1 MESKT
6 GEPKGYSFGEEYSHC
21 LSKLKQELKKRGMV
35 INAKTITIVI
45 KIAMEIV
52 EASQVKGNEQKKLVE
67 KIVRQVVV
75 IAPISD
81 EKEKLLLDMIDEG
94 VVGEVIEL
102 VVSATKGELNVN
114 AAEKAAAGCCISLL
128 KTRKN

>member
-6 GEPKGYSFGEEYSHC
+6 GEPKGYSFVEEYSHC
-21 LSKLKQELKKRGMV
+21 LIKLKQELKKRGIV

-52 EASQVKGNEQKKLVE
+52 ETSQVKGEEQKKLVE
-67 KIVRQVVV
+67 KIVRQVVI

-102 VVSATKGELNVN
+102 VVSATKGEVN
-114 AAEKAAAGCCISLL
+114 INAVERAATGCCISLL

>member
-1 MESKT
+1 
-6 GEPKGYSFGEEYSHC
+6 
-21 LSKLKQELKKRGMV
+21 
-35 INAKTITIVI
+35 
-45 KIAMEIV
+45 MEIV
-52 EASQVKGNEQKKLVE
+52 ETSQVKGEEQKKLVE
-67 KIVRQVVV
+67 KIVRQVVI

-102 VVSATKGELNVN
+102 VVSATKGEVN
-114 AAEKAAAGCCISLL
+114 INAVERAATGCCISLL

>member
-1 MESKT
+1 MSSKT
-6 GEPKGYSFGEEYSHC
+6 GQPKGFSFGEAYSHC
-21 LSKLKQELKKRGMV
+21 LSKLKQELKNRGIV
-35 INAKTITIVI
+35 ITAKTITIVI

-52 EASQVKGNEQKKLVE
+52 EASQVKGDEQKKLVE
-67 KIVRQVVV
+67 KIVRQVIV

-81 EKEKLLLDMIDEG
+81 KKEKLLLDMIDEG

-114 AAEKAAAGCCISLL
+114 AAEKAAASCCISLL

>member
-1 MESKT
+1 
-6 GEPKGYSFGEEYSHC
+6 
-21 LSKLKQELKKRGMV
+21 
-35 INAKTITIVI
+35 
-45 KIAMEIV
+45 MEIV
-52 EASQVKGNEQKKLVE
+52 EASQVKGNEQKTVE

-114 AAEKAAAGCCISLL
+114 LC
-128 KTRKN
+128 